1 MKDIIN
7 SIRYRDQYH
16 ISRKRW
22 LFAVYTISFSIVAVL
37 VFGRFLY
44 YEKSLIGGA
53 DGLPQV
59 AAFMKYNGK
68 YYRELLNNLLH
79 GQFHLPMW
87 DMSIGL
93 GMDVLQVLSVNPI
106 YILCS
111 IIFYHNIAF
120 GVICFDM
127 LSLYFAGGAFIC
139 FFQKRKVNEYALIAG
154 AIVYVFNGYVLCY
167 CIAQNVFLE
176 LYILLPLLLLGV
188 RKIEQD
194 GKYGIFILCVCYL
207 GLSSFVNLYTLTVV
221 LGIYMLTQYLVF
233 RKAKS
238 ARKFFMYLLKPIIAY
253 LIGMG
258 LAAVLLIPK
267 MYLSL
272 SSGRVGGTELDY
284 KWLYSGEYYA
294 ELLVGTLDPR
304 EIGIHGFLG
313 IAGIALLSVF
323 LLITI
328 KSQGKRIK
336 ALRIYGCLLVVGMIF
351 PVVGYLFNGFSGI
364 NHRFLFVA
372 DFYMASVLVYMLPY
386 LVQLKNKDKM
396 GVIWL
401 SLAFYAVYAIVVF
414 WKNWRLGYTSVW
426 MLLYLLI
433 IIWKTEKKA
442 HSLNKYYCICILL
455 VMEIGMFSFSV
466 YDPSAGNYIAK
477 FVDIKTANTEVDM
490 KVNSI
495 LSEVDDLSVYRA
507 ESVSMNATQKSDD
520 SNSGLRGGYYAL
532 NGYFSY
538 TNKEIIEMMN
548 QLGISQMGNPFNI
561 YDLDGRTAL
570 YTLGGV
576 KYIARYEKGQ
586 KTIPWG
592 YDVIAEKQVY
602 RNGEKQ
608 VIQLLRNRASLPLM
622 YGYTEAISTEAFE
635 KLDTYQKEQAMMQAI
650 VLKDNTRLPEAEL
663 KFDSK
668 VMLDK
673 EEIVKRIKKKLEKYK
688 EKRDGKDYPME
699 ITDDKIVCQD
709 SYVAFSIPLPDDNE
723 RSETYLCLKGL
734 RYTPKKRT
742 DYSSYY
748 IDDSVSQYDKR
759 MFEKR
764 ERKAGIENKRGSI
777 TVKYGKTVKSFEIWG
792 KNSQYDIGKRDIEI
806 NLGYHVEAS
815 DEIIVT
821 FEGIGEYEFSDIELV
836 AQPIES
842 YKKNYEKRLQCVA
855 DYVAIDG
862 NYVRGGVTTDQNRM
876 LCIAIPY
883 SKGWK
888 ASVNGKPVELVK
900 ANGMYMAVP
909 LEIGYNEVILQY
921 MSFGLKE
928 GTMVSIITLF
938 MLCLFIEARSYRKA
952 EGKI

>member
-7 SIRYRDQYH
+7 SIRYRNQYH

-111 IIFYHNIAF
+111 IIFYHNIAL

-188 RKIEQD
+188 RKIAED

-207 GLSSFVNLYTLTVV
+207 GLSSFINLYTLTVI
-221 LGIYMLTQYLVF
+221 LGIYMLTEYMVF
-233 RKAKS
+233 RKEKDV
-238 ARKFFMYLLKPIIAY
+238 RQFLEYFMKPIAAY
-253 LIGMG
+253 LIGVG
-258 LAAVLLIPK
+258 LTAVLLIPK

-272 SSGRVGGTELDY
+272 SSGRMGGAELDY

-328 KSQGKRIK
+328 KSQRRRIK
-336 ALRIYGCLLVVGMIF
+336 TLRIYGGLVVVGMIF
-351 PVVGYLFNGFSGI
+351 PIVGYLFNGFSGI
-364 NHRFLFVA
+364 NHRFLFIA
-372 DFYMASVLVYMLPY
+372 DFFLASVLVYMLPY
-386 LVQLKNKDKM
+386 LIQLKNKDKI
-396 GVIWL
+396 GVVWL
-401 SLAFYAVYAIVVF
+401 SVAFYVVYMAVVF
-414 WKNWRLGYTSVW
+414 WKNWGFGYTSIY
-426 MLLYLLI
+426 MLFYLLV
-433 IIWKTEKKA
+433 IIWNTEKKECG
-442 HSLNKYYCICILL
+442 LKKYYAIGILL
-455 VMEIGMFSFSV
+455 VIETGIFSFAV
-466 YDPSAGNYIAK
+466 YDPSGADYLAK
-477 FVDIKTANTEVDM
+477 FVDIKTANKEVDM
-490 KVNSI
+490 NVNSV
-495 LSEVDDLSVYRA
+495 LSEIDDLSVYRA

-520 SNSGLRGGYYAL
+520 SNSGLRGGYYGL

-538 TNKEIIEMMN
+538 TNKDIIEMMN
-548 QLGISQMGNPFNI
+548 QLGISQRGNPFNI

-602 RNGEKQ
+602 QNGEKQ

-635 KLDTYQKEQAMMQAI
+635 KLETYQKEQAMTQAI
-650 VLKDNTRLPEAEL
+650 VLDDNTRLPESEL

-668 VMLDK
+668 VILDK
-673 EEIVKRIKKKLEKYK
+673 EEIIKRIKKELKVYK
-688 EKRDGKDYPME
+688 NKRGGKDYPMKM
-699 ITDDKIVCQD
+699 TDDKIICQN
-709 SYVAFSIPLPDDNE
+709 SYITFSIPIPNDNE

-734 RYTPKKRT
+734 RYTPKRRKDYKKYYVT
-742 DYSSYY
+742 DSMSE
-748 IDDSVSQYDKR
+748 YDKR
-759 MFEKR
+759 VFEKK
-764 ERKAGIENKRGSI
+764 ERKAGVENKRGCI

-815 DEIIVT
+815 DEITVT
-821 FEGIGEYEFSDIELV
+821 IEGIGEYEFSDIELV

-842 YKKNYEKRLQCVA
+842 YKKNYEKRLECVA

-862 NYVRGGVTTDQNRM
+862 NYVRGNVTTDKNRM

-888 ASVNGKPVELVK
+888 ASVNGKMVELVK

-909 LEIGYNEVILQY
+909 LEIGYNEVMLQY
-921 MSFGLKE
+921 RSVGLKE
-928 GTMVSIITLF
+928 GTIISIITLF
-938 MLCLFIEARSYRKA
+938 VLCIFIGIRLYRKT